1 MEENLIPFTYK
12 WKLVAIIATF
22 AIISTGIIPFTSHS
36 RSAFLTPPILT
47 NGTVQQNPDSINI
60 TISKSDNVSNT
71 PSKTILLPTPKPN
84 PHLEP
89 IVPVI
94 YNIGLPTYN
103 FNDDT
108 NTIEPIPI
116 APIMLNETVAIQT
129 AINALGPMGGEITLL
144 SDAIISSADLI
155 ITSNIILSGANP
167 NITLHLDSKCLNI
180 EKNAF
185 NVTIKDLVIDA
196 SNLGNL
202 SVLTVFAGAQNVSIQ
217 NIIIQNDISEKDAVL
232 TLGNY
237 VEIQNLTF
245 SNVPNSYPIQI
256 NGSHSIV
263 KNCRSI
269 DQSTFHLVRVM
280 GGITDIHIDGNLA
293 ENRPLFD
300 GGITLASSSY
310 IWIQNNTLI
319 NFPNGTYG
327 ILVMGGTLEPFKAPF
342 DKVFVLGN
350 NVTAAVGAYNAIAI
364 YGLSSNVLVA
374 NNTVDQTLSGHN
386 AIAAASGV
394 NVTITQNT
402 VFGCIEGAEGGIE
415 VESNPV
421 HNRFTGISENVNV
434 TNNVIFGSQWGI
446 YVRIMVPDHINW
458 GGNPLKSKNIFIEG
472 NIISTCTIG
481 INLLYGDGI
490 IVRNN
495 TLIDNT
501 KSFEIDETNVL
512 NYTIT
517 NNVSKTDYLP

>member
-1 MEENLIPFTYK
+1 MRREEYLIPFTYK
-12 WKLVAIIATF
+12 WKLVAIIATV

-47 NGTVQQNPDSINI
+47 NGTVQQNPDNTNI
-60 TISKSDNVSNT
+60 TTSNSDSLSNT
-71 PSKTILLPTPKPN
+71 PSQTIVLPTPKPI
-84 PHLEP
+84 PP
-89 IVPVI
+89 SKSVVPVI
-94 YNIGLPTYN
+94 YNMGLPTYN
-103 FNDDT
+103 INDNI
-108 NTIEPIPI
+108 NTIEPIQI
-116 APIMLNETVAIQT
+116 APIMLNETKAIQT
-129 AINALGPMGGEITLL
+129 AINALGPIGGEITLL
-144 SDAIISSADLI
+144 SDAIISSADLL

-167 NITLHLDSKCLNI
+167 NVTLYLDSKCLNI

-185 NVTIKDLVIDA
+185 NITIKDLVIDA
-196 SNLGNL
+196 SKLGNR
-202 SVLTVFAGAQNVSIQ
+202 SALTVSAGAQNVSIQ

-237 VEIQNLTF
+237 VKIQNLTF
-245 SNVPNSYPIQI
+245 SNVPNSHPIQI

-280 GGITDIHIDGNLA
+280 GGITDVHIDGNLA

-300 GGITLASSSY
+300 GGITLASSSD
-310 IWIQNNTLI
+310 IWIQNNILI
-319 NFPNGTYG
+319 NFPNRTYG

-342 DKVFVLGN
+342 DKVFVIGN
-350 NVTAAVGAYNAIAI
+350 NVTAAAGAYNAIAI

-434 TNNVIFGSQWGI
+434 TNNVVFGSQWGI

-458 GGNPLKSKNIFIEG
+458 DGNPLKSKNIIIEG
-472 NIISTCTIG
+472 NIISNCTIG

-501 KSFEIDETNVL
+501 KSFAIDKTNVL
-512 NYTIT
+512 NLHFYQQCE
-517 NNVSKTDYLP
+517 

>member
-1 MEENLIPFTYK
+1 
-12 WKLVAIIATF
+12 
-22 AIISTGIIPFTSHS
+22 
-36 RSAFLTPPILT
+36 
-47 NGTVQQNPDSINI
+47 VQQNPDNTNI
-60 TISKSDNVSNT
+60 TTTNNDYVSNT
-71 PSKTILLPTPKPN
+71 STQTIVPPTPKPT
-84 PHLEP
+84 PDSEP
-89 IVPVI
+89 IVPVTYNLGLAA
-94 YNIGLPTYN
+94 YNI
-103 FNDDT
+103 NDNI
-108 NTIEPIPI
+108 NTIEPVPI
-116 APIMLNETVAIQT
+116 APIMLNETAAIQT
-129 AINALGPMGGEITLL
+129 AINALGPIGGEITLL
-144 SDAIISSADLI
+144 SDAIISSSDLL
-155 ITSNIILSGANP
+155 ITSNIILSGVNP
-167 NITLHLDSKCLNI
+167 NVTLYLDSKCLKI

-196 SNLGNL
+196 SNLGNR
-202 SVLTVFAGAQNVSIQ
+202 SALTVFAGAKNVFIQ

-232 TLGNY
+232 TLGDY
-237 VEIQNLTF
+237 VQLQNLTF
-245 SNVPNSYPIQI
+245 ANVPNSYPIQI
-256 NGSHSIV
+256 NGSHCIV

-280 GGITDIHIDGNLA
+280 GGITDVHIDGNLA

-300 GGITLASSSY
+300 GGITLASSSD
-310 IWIQNNTLI
+310 IWIQNNILI
-319 NFPNGTYG
+319 NFPNRTYG

-342 DKVFVLGN
+342 DKVFVIGN
-350 NVTAAVGAYNAIAI
+350 NVTAAAGAYNAIAI

-434 TNNVIFGSQWGI
+434 TNNVVFGSQWGI

-458 GGNPLKSKNIFIEG
+458 NGNPLKSKNIIIEG
-472 NIISTCTIG
+472 NTISNCTIG
-481 INLLYGDGI
+481 INLLYGNGV

-501 KSFEIDETNVL
+501 RAFAIDKTNVL
-512 NYTIT
+512 NYAIT
-517 NNVSKTDYLP
+517 NNMCNTDYLP